1 MESGSVQSQIDNW
14 SKTELGVTATKIDP
28 DHNTISLNN
37 GKTFNYKA
45 LVLATGFDHQ
55 ISGIKGLEQFSKCHE
70 SENVFIHAFDHKE
83 RISQNYWS
91 GWHHKA
97 GDFICYS
104 PKFPYKGEGS
114 DFYALYYESFLRMDK
129 MNMASSAGAR
139 LQFYTPN
146 KEIYQ
151 FPYANE
157 IALDECHKRGID
169 VFFGWE
175 MIEVKKD

>member
-1 MESGSVQSQIDNW
+1 
-14 SKTELGVTATKIDP
+14 
-28 DHNTISLNN
+28 
-37 GKTFNYKA
+37 
-45 LVLATGFDHQ
+45 
-55 ISGIKGLEQFSKCHE
+55 
-70 SENVFIHAFDHKE
+70 
-83 RISQNYWS
+83 
-91 GWHHKA
+91 
-97 GDFICYS
+97 
-104 PKFPYKGEGS
+104 
-114 DFYALYYESFLRMDK
+114 MDK
-129 MNMASSAGAR
+129 MNMAASAGAR